1 MRALFRSTVVS
12 LILLTACGSGSIVIA
27 PPDGPSFNDDAQAAG
42 CTPVRTV
49 EPYPNGLDS
58 QHIGNTDVPVPPP
71 LATYPSNPPASG
83 PHAPRPF
90 PAGVYRAPPDIYSTI
105 HSLEHAAA
113 IIWYAPGAMTDPEQE
128 PALAELQDFFAQP
141 AEQTKVIVAPFNY
154 PDEDAAGQL
163 PAGSRMALVAWHHVQ
178 TCERV
183 SLPVAQDFVAHYRYP
198 PAQGEPYLGDARE
211 PNASIG

>member
-12 LILLTACGSGSIVIA
+12 LILLSACGRGSIGIT
-27 PPDGPSFNDDAQAAG
+27 PSHEASSNDEAQAAG

-58 QHIGNTDVPVPPP
+58 QHVGNTDVPVPPP

-90 PAGVYRAPPDIYSTI
+90 PAGVYGVPPEIYATI
-105 HSLEHAAA
+105 HSLEHAAV
-113 IIWYAPGAMTDPEQE
+113 IIWYAPGATMDPDQG
-128 PALAELQDFFAQP
+128 PALAELQDFFSQP
-141 AEQTKVIVAPFNY
+141 VEQTKVIVAPFDY
-154 PDEDAAGQL
+154 PDDGEAGQL
-163 PAGSRMALVAWHHVQ
+163 PAGTRMALAAWHHVQ

-198 PAQGEPYLGDARE
+198 PAPGEAYLGDARE